1 MYLSST
7 ECISACNDD
16 DCDDDSDD
24 DNCDDSDDD
33 GDDDDIGADDCR

>member
-16 DCDDDSDD
+16 DSDD
-24 DNCDDSDDD
+24 DNCDGSSDD